1 MTVAMEA
8 KLTTKLEQLKQLV
21 DIAGITQPKFPLK
34 KCNDL
39 LKSLSFKSY
48 TVTQLSELEQLLAI
62 FYGGILSGKVIAKD
76 AYCVEV
82 VYCAV
87 SSACD
92 LLRRCKRTEAN
103 EVPAPSA
110 QTQEVLAWNKFIT
123 VLHEV
128 RIKWHMFKGYDVC
141 NPTDMFKRLFPT
153 EFSRLTPVELKALDR
168 SSITKFLSNPDVF
181 RNQNLFHHKLGEL
194 SLNVEKLSSLCELY
208 DVGGV
213 AWRHF
218 YDSQGRKI
226 DVSIGVAIASDISRL
241 KTAYAEYRTVV
252 FMICNTK

>member
-1 MTVAMEA
+1 MTVAMEV

-34 KCNDL
+34 ECDAL
-39 LKSLSFKSY
+39 LKALSFKSY
-48 TVTQLSELEQLLAI
+48 TIIQLSGLEQLLAI

-82 VYCAV
+82 VYCAA

-92 LLRRCKRTEAN
+92 LLRRYKRVEAN
-103 EVPAPSA
+103 EVSIPSA

-123 VLHEV
+123 VFHEV
-128 RIKWHMFKGYDVC
+128 HLKWYKFKGYDVC
-141 NPTDMFKRLFPT
+141 NPAEMFKRLFPN

-168 SSITKFLSNPDVF
+168 SSITEFLSDPGVF
-181 RNQNLFHHKLGEL
+181 RNQDLFHHKLGEL
-194 SLNVEKLSSLCELY
+194 SLNVERLSSLCELY

-241 KTAYAEYRTVV
+241 KTAYAEYRTAV
-252 FMICNTK
+252 FMLCNIK

>member
-1 MTVAMEA
+1 MEV

-34 KCNDL
+34 ECDAL

-48 TVTQLSELEQLLAI
+48 TVTQLSELEKLMAI
-62 FYGGILSGKVIAKD
+62 FYGGLLSGKVVAKD

-103 EVPAPSA
+103 AVPTPSA
-110 QTQEVLAWNKFIT
+110 QTQEVLAWNKFMT
-123 VLHEV
+123 VLHET
-128 RIKWHMFKGYDVC
+128 RLKWYKFKGYDVC
-141 NPTDMFKRLFPT
+141 NPVEMFKRLFPT
-153 EFSRLTPVELKALDR
+153 EFSGLTPVELKAFDR
-168 SSITKFLSNPDVF
+168 SSITEFLLDPGVF
-181 RNQNLFHHKLGEL
+181 RNQDLSHHKLGEL
-194 SLNVEKLSSLCELY
+194 SLNVERLSSLCELY

-213 AWRHF
+213 VWRRF

-226 DVSIGVAIASDISRL
+226 DISIGVAIASDISRL
-241 KTAYAEYRTVV
+241 KTAYAEYRTAV

>member
-1 MTVAMEA
+1 MTVAMEV

-34 KCNDL
+34 ECDDL
-39 LKSLSFKSY
+39 LKALSFKSY
-48 TVTQLSELEQLLAI
+48 TVTQFSELEQLMAI
-62 FYGGILSGKVIAKD
+62 FYGGLLSGKVIAKD
-76 AYCVEV
+76 SYCVEV
-82 VYCAV
+82 VYCAI
-87 SSACD
+87 SSVCD
-92 LLRRCKRTEAN
+92 LLRRCRRVETNA
-103 EVPAPSA
+103 VPIPSA

-128 RIKWHMFKGYDVC
+128 RLKWDRFKGYDVC
-141 NPTDMFKRLFPT
+141 NPTEMFKRLFPT
-153 EFSRLTPVELKALDR
+153 EFSRLTPAELRALDR
-168 SSITKFLSNPDVF
+168 SNITKFLSDYGIF
-181 RNQNLFHHKLGEL
+181 RNQDLFHHKLGEL
-194 SLNVEKLSSLCELY
+194 SLNVESLSSLCEVY

-226 DVSIGVAIASDISRL
+226 DVSIGVAIASDMSRL
-241 KTAYAEYRTVV
+241 KTAYAEYITTV